1 MNKKM
6 TVAKQNIQLIAAYQ
20 EINDEGRDVLD
31 TVIQK
36 LAELN
41 WKPEEMEQ
49 EKNTREK
56 NGI

>member
-1 MNKKM
+1 M
-6 TVAKQNIQLIAAYQ
+6 TIMEQNIRLAVAYQ
-20 EINDEGRDVLD
+20 KINDKGRDVLD

-36 LAELN
+36 LAEIN

-49 EKNTREK
+49 EENNKAK